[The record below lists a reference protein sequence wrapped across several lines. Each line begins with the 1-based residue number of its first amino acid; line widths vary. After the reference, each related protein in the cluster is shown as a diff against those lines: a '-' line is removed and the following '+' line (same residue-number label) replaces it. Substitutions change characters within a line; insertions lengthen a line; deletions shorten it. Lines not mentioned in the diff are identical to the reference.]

1 MRLSPRSSSAGATP
15 RAPSISD
22 QTSPP
27 MTTATAGTSSSI
39 QPPVFRK
46 TSSHLRIYEVESR
59 CLHRPSRT
67 TSRRRQ
73 TPVQGL
79 HAGRPS
85 STSSPPAPEWS
96 TDEARESSRG
106 PYSLMPPPPR
116 RCCQKPN
123 LRNTRTLIYTS
134 DKEPPFFHTSEGPKA
149 TRGGVERRPR
159 WWEHES
165 PPFRLSQ
172 LCHTKRGLPPATPR
186 TPRTPPTPPMCHT
199 KRVYLQQ
206 LQLRKKPGV
215 EGQLHV
221 FPGAIQEV
229 LKKYLLCTSS

>member
-1 MRLSPRSSSAGATP
+1 MRLTPRSSSAGAAP

-46 TSSHLRIYEVESR
+46 TSSHHLTFKVESR
-59 CLHRPSRT
+59 RPHRPART
-67 TSRRRQ
+67 TSRCRQ

-106 PYSLMPPPPR
+106 PYSLTPPSPR
-116 RCCQKPN
+116 RHRRKHNPN
-123 LRNTRTLIYTS
+123 
-134 DKEPPFFHTSEGPKA
+134 
-149 TRGGVERRPR
+149 
-159 WWEHES
+159 
-165 PPFRLSQ
+165 
-172 LCHTKRGLPPATPR
+172 PR
-186 TPRTPPTPPMCHT
+186 TTWSTTPTGRST
-199 KRVYLQQ
+199 AVST
-206 LQLRKKPGV
+206 
-215 EGQLHV
+215 
-221 FPGAIQEV
+221 
-229 LKKYLLCTSS
+229 TSRSPKGHRR